1 MKVTLNIERNSTNC
15 FPIQTKAQK
24 WLHTLPNSSNP
35 STSKIMNLTPQIE
48 GKMFLLY
55 RMHESRTYCFH
66 FLTEYKYF
74 RQVNGMHVDFKVRA
88 TGLTCPYGN

>member
-1 MKVTLNIERNSTNC
+1 
-15 FPIQTKAQK
+15 
-24 WLHTLPNSSNP
+24 
-35 STSKIMNLTPQIE
+35 MNLTPQIE

-55 RMHESRTYCFH
+55 RMHESQPQIQLNLRWSRTYCFH